1 MSPRKIAVIGNAC
14 SGKTKLS
21 RALAAMYNL
30 PLVHVDSIQFLVDMK
45 LRDPADTRKILE
57 LKSND
62 DAWVI
67 DGFGPLKIIENRFQ
81 KADVV
86 VFVRFSQWRNYWW
99 CFKRQ
104 IKGLFARR
112 SELPEGCFESTFS
125 QTFNIDNLDSCKNFL
140 CNKVWITRFSE
151 EPALHILF
159 PSELAKYEKPMM
171 THENEPIVAK
181 IRFYKN
187 QTFKINYK
195 TF

>member
-86 VFVRFSQWRNYWW
+86 VFVRFS
-99 CFKRQ
+99 
-104 IKGLFARR
+104 
-112 SELPEGCFESTFS
+112 
-125 QTFNIDNLDSCKNFL
+125 
-140 CNKVWITRFSE
+140 
-151 EPALHILF
+151 
-159 PSELAKYEKPMM
+159 
-171 THENEPIVAK
+171 
-181 IRFYKN
+181 
-187 QTFKINYK
+187 
-195 TF
+195 